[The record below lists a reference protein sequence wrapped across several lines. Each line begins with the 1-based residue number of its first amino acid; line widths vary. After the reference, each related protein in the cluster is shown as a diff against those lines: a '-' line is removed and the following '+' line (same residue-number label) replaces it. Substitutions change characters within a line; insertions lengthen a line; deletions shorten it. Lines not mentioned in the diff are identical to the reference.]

1 MTLLQ
6 LAHRQL
12 NILRLWVLGRTRLP
26 LFPRSAHELDIR
38 ACILSILIYELFDR
52 VIWHMTSGGLGST
65 NLLVLELVG
74 RLERIRAELRERI
87 V

>member
-12 NILRLWVLGRTRLP
+12 NILRLWVLGWTRLP

-38 ACILSILIYELFDR
+38 ACILSILINELFDR
-52 VIWHMTSGGLGST
+52 VFWQMTSSRGTS
-65 NLLVLELVG
+65 NLLVLESGGLLV
-74 RLERIRAELRERI
+74 RVRAELRE
-87 V
+87 

>member
-12 NILRLWVLGRTRLP
+12 NILRLWVLGWTLLP

-38 ACILSILIYELFDR
+38 ACVLSILIYELFDR
-52 VIWHMTSGGLGST
+52 VLWQMTSSLGTS
-65 NLLVLELVG
+65 NLLVLESGGLLV
-74 RLERIRAELRERI
+74 RVRAELRE
-87 V
+87 

>member
-38 ACILSILIYELFDR
+38 ACVFSILIYELFDR
-52 VIWHMTSGGLGST
+52 VLWQMTSSRGTS
-65 NLLVLELVG
+65 NLLVLESGGLLV
-74 RLERIRAELRERI
+74 RVRAEL
-87 V
+87 